1 MRRVSGKFQRLIES
15 MRAGAPRF
23 ESARWQRTAVHP
35 GSIVNEPCSTVL
47 IQGNSRSRSQPH
59 GDGGFGGVA
68 MLASALTSDQPHTHT
83 QASATP

>member
-1 MRRVSGKFQRLIES
+1 MRRVSGKLKRLIES

-47 IQGNSRSRSQPH
+47 IQGNSR
-59 GDGGFGGVA
+59 
-68 MLASALTSDQPHTHT
+68 
-83 QASATP
+83 